1 MGKGVL
7 NAETAGVVGRD
18 KNSHWEQPLPRTGVL
33 SPFLE
38 PLERTFDDDLGLG
51 RP

>member
-18 KNSHWEQPLPRTGVL
+18 KDSNWEQPLPMVGRAKNRSSVTV
-33 SPFLE
+33 S
-38 PLERTFDDDLGLG
+38 RASRKDL
-51 RP
+51 RR

>member
-18 KNSHWEQPLPRTGVL
+18 KNSHWEQPLPMVDRAKDRSSVTV
-33 SPFLE
+33 S
-38 PLERTFDDDLGLG
+38 RASRKDL
-51 RP
+51 RR